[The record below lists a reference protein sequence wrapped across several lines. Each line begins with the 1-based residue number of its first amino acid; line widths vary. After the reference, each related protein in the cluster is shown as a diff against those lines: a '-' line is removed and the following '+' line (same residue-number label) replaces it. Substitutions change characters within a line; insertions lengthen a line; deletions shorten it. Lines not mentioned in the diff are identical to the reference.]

1 MAESQNAGALRK
13 WPVSYVDRTARAVD
27 YIEVDNFPAGLPDA
41 WQRLEATVGDLRGR
55 HFVGAFYPSTG
66 QYRACVEVA
75 TSDATVPGLTR
86 GEIPG
91 GRYGRIRLREE
102 PPALYEQIPAAFAQL
117 GDECVVDGERPSLEL
132 YRRHDQVDALI
143 PVL

>member
-1 MAESQNAGALRK
+1 MAELSGSSPRWQ
-13 WPVSYVDRTARAVD
+13 VSYVDRTPRAVD
-27 YIEVDNFPAGLPDA
+27 YIEVDDFPAGLPDA

-55 HFVGAFYPSTG
+55 HFVGAFYPHTG
-66 QYRACVEVA
+66 RYRACVEVEESGA
-75 TSDATVPGLTR
+75 RVPGLSR

-102 PPALYEQIPAAFAQL
+102 PPALYEQIPRAFDQLAA
-117 GDECVVDGERPSLEL
+117 ECAVDGERPSLEL

-143 PVL
+143 PVTPG